1 MSALLPGATIGI
13 IGGGQLARM
22 MILEARR
29 MGYRVAVMAPNADD
43 PAVPLADRWVPGA
56 LDDVE
61 AGAELARLAD
71 VITVDSEHVP
81 ASLLAYLELM
91 KPVRPSPRVLRT
103 VQDRRAQR
111 DFLQGIHVP
120 QPVCVAVDSLATLRK
135 ETRRIGFP
143 NVLKT
148 RRAGYDGKG
157 QSVIRSEEDVEGA
170 WEAIGGAP
178 AMLEELI
185 PFDAEISVL
194 LARNPRGAVR
204 FYPIAHN
211 VHRHH
216 VLHATMAPAPLGA
229 SVEHEAQCIAARIA
243 GALDLAGMLAVE
255 MFVVGSELL
264 VNEIAPRPH
273 NSGHYTFGACV
284 TSQFEQHVRA
294 VLDLPLGDP
303 SLSRPA
309 VMVNLFGD
317 LWQDG
322 EPDWM
327 PILSRP
333 EARLH
338 LYGKSEPRP
347 GRKMGHVLLLDDD
360 PLRALREGEALLET
374 LSASRSAVRA
384 PNIPRSAPPATSFLE
399 ER

>member
-1 MSALLPGATIGI
+1 MSTHLPGTTIGV

-22 MILEARR
+22 MALEARR
-29 MGYRVAVMAPNADD
+29 MGYRVAVLAARPDE
-43 PAVPLADRWVPGA
+43 PAVPLADLWIPGA
-56 LDDVE
+56 IDDVD
-61 AGAELARLAD
+61 AAERLAKSVD

-81 ASLLAYLELM
+81 ASLLAYIELFC
-91 KPVRPSPRVLRT
+91 PVRPSPDVLRT
-103 VQDRRAQR
+103 IQDRRAQR
-111 DFLQGIHVP
+111 RFLSRIGAP
-120 QPVCVAVDSLATLRK
+120 QPLCVAIDSLEDLRK
-135 ETRRIGFP
+135 EVRVIGLP
-143 NVLKT
+143 CVLKS

-157 QSVIRSEEDVEGA
+157 QAVIREIGQVDSA
-170 WEAIGGAP
+170 WETIGRAP
-178 AMLEELI
+178 SMLEELV

-194 LARNPRGAVR
+194 LARTPSGEMR
-204 FYPIAHN
+204 FYPVAHN

-216 VLHATMAPAPLGA
+216 VLHATMAPATLPQ
-229 SVEHEAQCIAARIA
+229 SVEQEAIQIA
-243 GALDLAGMLAVE
+243 GSIAEALDHAGMMAVE
-255 MFVVGSELL
+255 MFLVGSDLL

-322 EPDWM
+322 DPDWT

-338 LYGKSEPRP
+338 LYGKKEARP
-347 GRKMGHVLLLDDD
+347 GRKMGHVLLLDDN
-360 PLRALREGEALLET
+360 PHRALRNGEALLET
-374 LSASRSAVRA
+374 LSP
-384 PNIPRSAPPATSFLE
+384 PNHLVA
-399 ER
+399 

>member
-22 MILEARR
+22 MTLEARR
-29 MGYRVAVMAPNADD
+29 MGYRVCIMAPNAND
-43 PAVPLADRWVPGA
+43 PAVPLADQWVRGE

-61 AGAELARLAD
+61 AGERLAKSVD

-81 ASLLAYLELM
+81 ATLLAGLELLR
-91 KPVRPSPRVLRT
+91 PVRPSSRVLRL
-103 VQDRRAQR
+103 VQDRRTQR
-111 DFLQGIHVP
+111 GFLKRIHVP
-120 QPVCVAVDSLATLRK
+120 QPMCVAIDSLNDLR
-135 ETRRIGFP
+135 EEACAVGFP
-143 NVLKT
+143 CVLKS
-148 RRAGYDGKG
+148 RHAGYDGKG
-157 QSVIRSEEDVEGA
+157 QAVIRSEAQLESA
-170 WEAIGGAP
+170 WRAIGERP
-178 AMLEELI
+178 AMLEEWV

-194 LARNPRGAVR
+194 LARNPRGEVR
-204 FYPIAHN
+204 VYPVAYN

-216 VLHATMAPAPLGA
+216 VLHATMAPASLA
-229 SVEHEAQCIAARIA
+229 ESVEHEAIRIA
-243 GALDLAGMLAVE
+243 GTIANALEHTGMLAVE
-255 MFVVGSELL
+255 MFLVGSDLL

-317 LWQDG
+317 LWRDG
-322 EPDWM
+322 EPDWT

-338 LYGKSEPRP
+338 LYGKAEPRP
-347 GRKMGHVLLLDDD
+347 GRKMGHVLLLDED
-360 PLRALREGEALLET
+360 PNRALRTGEALIESLT
-374 LSASRSAVRA
+374 
-384 PNIPRSAPPATSFLE
+384 PAKGLVA
-399 ER
+399 